1 MCAKTEAVLFASG
14 SPVPISKLMEIL
26 NVSLEELDEII
37 KMLDKK
43 YKKAESGISLVLIND
58 SYQLCTKTGAAEY
71 VKKALELISEYVD
84 TDETVGPDS
93 QLIADLGLNSLELLE
108 IINDIEEKNH
118 LTISDEELNN
128 IITVGDMAEL
138 IKIKGL

>member
-1 MCAKTEAVLFASG
+1 M
-14 SPVPISKLMEIL
+14 
-26 NVSLEELDEII
+26 D
-37 KMLDKK
+37 
-43 YKKAESGISLVLIND
+43 
-58 SYQLCTKTGAAEY
+58 EY

-84 TDETVGPDS
+84 TDETVSSDS

-118 LTISDEELNN
+118 LTISDDELNN